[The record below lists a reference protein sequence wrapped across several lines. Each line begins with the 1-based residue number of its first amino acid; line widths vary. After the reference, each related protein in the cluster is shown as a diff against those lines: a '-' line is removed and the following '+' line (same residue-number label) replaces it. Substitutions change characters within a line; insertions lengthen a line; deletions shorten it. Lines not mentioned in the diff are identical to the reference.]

1 MNNVKAY
8 NESIYSIKMSIDNYL
23 LKNQE
28 NEMKKQID
36 DEIIFEDLLGK
47 ILNNFRKWDCSR
59 SKILIFKNFKKKI
72 HWI

>member
-1 MNNVKAY
+1 
-8 NESIYSIKMSIDNYL
+8 MSIDNYL

-47 ILNNFRKWDCSR
+47 ILNNFRK
-59 SKILIFKNFKKKI
+59 
-72 HWI
+72 